1 MHLKDYVNILHLSM
15 QCGQYE
21 KLVNDSTLLQPDEYI
36 FLYTNNDSIMQ
47 RNKTRGKEL
56 SKSWIDTSFTDYQN
70 EFYEMAS
77 RKIPNSRRITTA
89 GKDKMY
95 VSRIIAQ
102 VLRVQ
107 ELTDRDL

>member
-1 MHLKDYVNILHLSM
+1 M

-21 KLVNDSTLLQPDEYI
+21 KLFNDSTLLQPDEYF

-77 RKIPNSRRITTA
+77 RKIHNSRRITTA

>member
-1 MHLKDYVNILHLSM
+1 MFEEEKMLFYIDVHYLQQQLVMHLKDQVNILHLSM

-56 SKSWIDTSFTDYQN
+56 SKAWIDR
-70 EFYEMAS
+70 S
-77 RKIPNSRRITTA
+77 RT
-89 GKDKMY
+89 
-95 VSRIIAQ
+95 
-102 VLRVQ
+102 
-107 ELTDRDL
+107 

>member
-1 MHLKDYVNILHLSM
+1 M

-21 KLVNDSTLLQPDEYI
+21 KLFNDSTLLQPDEYF